1 MATIVNSKGKSF
13 IKLTPVS
20 RRDIKTVSLFNTFM
34 LKIIIVR
41 FEVIKLHV
49 HLCKRMNCIYLY
61 CYLNGKFFSKGM
73 RFIYQ
78 SHNIKSLKE
87 TSLGSDLTAVSN
99 QSYEQYIS
107 LVLLHS

>member
-20 RRDIKTVSLFNTFM
+20 RRDGN
-34 LKIIIVR
+34 
-41 FEVIKLHV
+41 
-49 HLCKRMNCIYLY
+49 
-61 CYLNGKFFSKGM
+61 FFSKGI
-73 RFIYQ
+73 RFTYQ

-99 QSYEQYIS
+99 QSS
-107 LVLLHS
+107 VCGAG

>member
-20 RRDIKTVSLFNTFM
+20 RRVIKTVSLFNTFM

-61 CYLNGKFFSKGM
+61 CYLNCKFFSKGM
-73 RFIYQ
+73 RFTYQ

-87 TSLGSDLTAVSN
+87 TSLGHDLTAVSN
-99 QSYEQYIS
+99 QSS
-107 LVLLHS
+107 VCGAG